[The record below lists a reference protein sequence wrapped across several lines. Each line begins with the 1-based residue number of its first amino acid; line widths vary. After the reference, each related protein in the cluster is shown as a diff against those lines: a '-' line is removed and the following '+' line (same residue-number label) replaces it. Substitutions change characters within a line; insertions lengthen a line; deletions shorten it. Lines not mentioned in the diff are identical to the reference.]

1 MAAGSVIVKEA
12 GGRLT
17 DFSGKDLSIY
27 GQELVASN
35 GQIHEAMLQVLKQDA
50 PRT

>member
-1 MAAGSVIVKEA
+1 VIVREA
-12 GGRLT
+12 GGQLT

-35 GQIHEAMLQVLKQDA
+35 GLIHEAMLAVLNEET
-50 PRT
+50 P